1 MIPVLNT
8 EINGDCE
15 TDSEN
20 NSIKSVL
27 KWKWGSRKSAFL
39 PYKPVSTVLTNLQR
53 GNTEAKS
60 GEEIKFNFHARAA
73 QGEITANQISSEGC
87 DTVDIY
93 GYTSL
98 HWAAFYGQSY
108 TVTMLLGYGAL
119 VDKLGPEGETALL
132 FAAAGGHYDTI
143 KLLLEHGADVNHSDI
158 VSEILWIKNLLQLD
172 CIDCPLMK

>member
-1 MIPVLNT
+1 MIPAIKSEN
-8 EINGDCE
+8 IDGDCD

-39 PYKPVSTVLTNLQR
+39 PYRPVSTVLTNLQR

-73 QGEITANQISSEGC
+73 QGEITIKQICSEGC
-87 DTVDIY
+87 DTVDIN

-98 HWAAFYGQSY
+98 HWASYYGQTC
-108 TVTMLLGYGAL
+108 TVNMLLQYGAS

-132 FAAAGGHYDTI
+132 LAAAGGHYDTI
-143 KLLLEHGADVNHSDI
+143 KLLLEHGADVNHCDI
-158 VSEILWIKNLLQLD
+158 VSRETWSII
-172 CIDCPLMK
+172 IISS